1 MKALLCATLVLAAAG
16 DGKASRPEAE
26 GLDAG
31 ALNALHQEFAAG
43 RHGNVDG
50 MLVARHGRIVFERSY
65 VHDYDRLFVG
75 QDQTRGPY
83 NYYDPEW
90 HPYYKRGRLHTLQSV
105 SKSVTSAL
113 IGVAL
118 RRGEIPSV
126 DVRIAPY
133 FASFRPSSDPRWS
146 APTLRHLLTM
156 TAGIR
161 WDETTVTYTDP
172 RNSCAAMEAS
182 PDWVQFVLDQPM
194 AEEPGRVFNYN
205 SGVTQLLAQIL
216 RQSTGR
222 LPDAYAAEHLF
233 GPLGIRAFH
242 WKRTPTGLP
251 DAEGGLYLTARDL
264 ARIGELYLRD
274 GVWAGRRILPEG
286 WVGESTAPRM
296 VVSSPPGGERD
307 YGYQWWSLP
316 YGADGKR
323 AFAAIGYG
331 GQLLLVVPE
340 HDLVAVLTGWNIYDR
355 RPPSPNLVLD
365 RILAAVRGRGRR
377 P

>member
-1 MKALLCATLVLAAAG
+1 VKALLCATLVLAAAG
-16 DGKASRPEAE
+16 DWTTSRPEAE

-31 ALNALHQEFAAG
+31 ALNVLHQEFASG
-43 RHGNVDG
+43 RHGYVDG
-50 MLVARHGRIVFERSY
+50 LLVMRHGRLVFERSY
-65 VHDYDRLFVG
+65 VHDYDRLFAG
-75 QDQTRGPY
+75 QDQRRGPY
-83 NYYDPEW
+83 NYYDPDW
-90 HPYYKRGRLHTLQSV
+90 HPYYKRGGLHTLQSV

-118 RRGEIPSV
+118 RRGEIPNV
-126 DVRIAPY
+126 DVKVLPY
-133 FASFRPSSDPRWS
+133 FAGFRAPVDARWS
-146 APTLRHLLTM
+146 ALTLRDLLTM

-182 PDWVQFVLDQPM
+182 PDWVQFVLDQPI
-194 AEEPGRVFNYN
+194 AEESGRVFNYN
-205 SGVTQLLAQIL
+205 SGVTQLLAQVL
-216 RQSTGR
+216 RKATGR
-222 LPDAYAAEHLF
+222 PPDDYAAEHLF
-233 GPLGIRAFH
+233 GPLGIRSFH
-242 WKRTPTGLP
+242 WKRTPTRLP

-264 ARIGELYLRD
+264 ARIGTLYLQD
-274 GVWAGRRILPEG
+274 GVWERKRILPEG

-296 VVSSPPGGERD
+296 VVSSQPGRDRD

-316 YGADGKR
+316 YGADRKR

-340 HDLVAVLTGWNIYDR
+340 HGLVAVLTGWNIYDR
-355 RPPSPNLVLD
+355 PPPSVNLVLD
-365 RILAAVRGRGRR
+365 RIVAAVRR